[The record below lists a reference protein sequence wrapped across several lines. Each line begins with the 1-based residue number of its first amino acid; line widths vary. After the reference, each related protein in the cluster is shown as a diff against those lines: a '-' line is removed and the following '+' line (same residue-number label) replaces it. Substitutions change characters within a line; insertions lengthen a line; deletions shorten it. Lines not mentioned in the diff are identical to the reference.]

1 MEQTTEQLRNELE
14 VNQTV
19 IQSLQNLLLQ
29 AMTEGATYR
38 LLLEKEMEVNKASQE
53 IIEKLQGEL
62 KKINKGD

>member
-1 MEQTTEQLRNELE
+1 MEQTAEQLRNQLE
-14 VNQTV
+14 VSQTV

-38 LLLEKEMEVNKASQE
+38 LLLEKEVEVNKASQE

-62 KKINKGD
+62 KQINKGD

>member
-1 MEQTTEQLRNELE
+1 MEQTIEQLKNEKE

-62 KKINKGD
+62 KQVNKGD

>member
-1 MEQTTEQLRNELE
+1 MEQTIEQLKNEKE

-29 AMTEGATYR
+29 SMTEGATYR

-62 KKINKGD
+62 KQINKGD